1 VGDTKPPERREIP
14 VREFGSSGAALRWCQ
29 ILNLTWVLY
38 LRLIIL
44 SVGGDVP
51 IDSKTLLVTDFMNL
65 KIKPTQSFRCA
76 HISRMCVRVFIGVS
90 AHTCMSIYVC
100 TVFLKKRFIGAV
112 GKHFLIH
119 ILLRLFHMAYAK
131 PTKTS

>member
-1 VGDTKPPERREIP
+1 
-14 VREFGSSGAALRWCQ
+14 
-29 ILNLTWVLY
+29 
-38 LRLIIL
+38 
-44 SVGGDVP
+44 
-51 IDSKTLLVTDFMNL
+51 
-65 KIKPTQSFRCA
+65 
-76 HISRMCVRVFIGVS
+76 
-90 AHTCMSIYVC
+90 MSIYVC